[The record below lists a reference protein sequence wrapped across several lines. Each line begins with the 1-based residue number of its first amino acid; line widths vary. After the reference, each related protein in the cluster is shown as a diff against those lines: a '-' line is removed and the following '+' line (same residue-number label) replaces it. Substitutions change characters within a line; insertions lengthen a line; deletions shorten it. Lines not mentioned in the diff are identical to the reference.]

1 MRLLIVTSLPMCY
14 VDLGMRRLLTIFV
27 LVSVG
32 CGLVAP
38 AAWATASDDT
48 PICCR
53 RDGKH
58 HCHSGSSAM
67 ANMSEGMSEG
77 MSASTSDNGN
87 NGPAL
92 SATSPRCPMHPQIA
106 TSAQPAQT
114 DAPEFSAAQPPLKA
128 LLATTDCE
136 AVVSELYFANSER
149 GPPPSR

>member
-1 MRLLIVTSLPMCY
+1 MCY
-14 VDLGMRRLLTIFV
+14 VGLGMRRLLTIFV
-27 LVSVG
+27 LLAVG

-58 HCHSGSSAM
+58 RCHSGMSAM
-67 ANMSEGMSEG
+67 ANMSEG

-106 TSAQPAQT
+106 TSAQPAQA
-114 DAPEFSAAQPPLKA
+114 DVPEFSAPRPPVEA
-128 LLATTDCE
+128 LLGTANFETF
-136 AVVSELYFANSER
+136 VSELHLDNSER
-149 GPPPSR
+149 GPPASR